1 MSAHDQTAAIE
12 KPHKHPN
19 YFAVFISLAVL
30 TAILTAI
37 EMSSQSGF
45 IDWPRATLNSI
56 YLLVA
61 VAKAVLVAMFYMHL
75 KYDSF
80 LYTVLFG
87 VPVVF
92 AIVFFILILV

>member
-1 MSAHDQTAAIE
+1 MSAHDETAVVE

-19 YFAVFISLAVL
+19 YFAVFISLAAL

-37 EMSSQSGF
+37 ELSSQSGA
-45 IDWPRATLNSI
+45 IEWPRATLNSI
-56 YLLVA
+56 YLSIA

-75 KYDSF
+75 KSDSF

-87 VPVVF
+87 VPVIF